1 MKFVFS
7 LYISFLILNFGMVSC
22 GDSNEK
28 SQSEIQTTNN
38 SSTLFGNQKFV
49 FPELSDKAKIYVS
62 NWAVFDDF
70 EKEVKTLNGNTIEVL
85 LNKSELLVSHL
96 DSLSKNIPDT
106 LFNQAILSRVI
117 VVKTRI
123 NLLHQELKKSKIDS
137 IQLQNYM
144 NEMNASVSNLIIQ
157 INEKFQK
164 DAIDLKRVEDEKK
177 ELENQK
183 RFLDSVYKIELQDKK
198 NNEL

>member
-1 MKFVFS
+1 M
-7 LYISFLILNFGMVSC
+7 
-22 GDSNEK
+22 
-28 SQSEIQTTNN
+28 
-38 SSTLFGNQKFV
+38 
-49 FPELSDKAKIYVS
+49 
-62 NWAVFDDF
+62 
-70 EKEVKTLNGNTIEVL
+70 
-85 LNKSELLVSHL
+85 SHL

-183 RFLDSVYKIELQDKK
+183 RFLDSVYQIELQDKK

>member
-7 LYISFLILNFGMVSC
+7 FYISFLILNFGMVSC

-38 SSTLFGNQKFV
+38 NSTLFGNQKFV
-49 FPELSDKAKIYVS
+49 FPELSDKAKIYVT
-62 NWAVFDDF
+62 NWAVYDDF

-144 NEMNASVSNLIIQ
+144 NEMNVSVSNLIIQ

-183 RFLDSVYKIELQDKK
+183 RFLDSVYQIELQDKK

>member
-7 LYISFLILNFGMVSC
+7 FYISFLILNFGMVSC

-38 SSTLFGNQKFV
+38 SSTLFGDQKFV
-49 FPELSDKAKIYVS
+49 FPELSDKAKIYVT
-62 NWAVFDDF
+62 NWAVYDDF

>member
-7 LYISFLILNFGMVSC
+7 FYISILILNFGMVSC

-28 SQSEIQTTNN
+28 SQTEIQTTNN
-38 SSTLFGNQKFV
+38 NSTLFGDQKFV

-62 NWAVFDDF
+62 NWAVYDDF

-183 RFLDSVYKIELQDKK
+183 RFLDSVYQIELQDKK

>member
-7 LYISFLILNFGMVSC
+7 FYISFLILNFGMVSC

>member
-28 SQSEIQTTNN
+28 SQTEIQTTYNN
-38 SSTLFGNQKFV
+38 STLFGNQKFV
-49 FPELSDKAKIYVS
+49 FHELSDKAKIYVS
-62 NWAVFDDF
+62 NWAVYDDF

-183 RFLDSVYKIELQDKK
+183 RYLDSVYKIELQDIK
-198 NNEL
+198 NTKF

>member
-7 LYISFLILNFGMVSC
+7 FYICFLILNFGIVSC

-28 SQSEIQTTNN
+28 SQTKKQTINN
-38 SSTLFGNQKFV
+38 NSTLFGNQKFV
-49 FPELSDKAKIYVS
+49 FPELSEKSKIYVS
-62 NWAVFDDF
+62 NWAVYDDF

-137 IQLQNYM
+137 IQLQNHM

-183 RFLDSVYKIELQDKK
+183 RFLDSVYQIELQDKK
-198 NNEL
+198 NTKL

>member
-1 MKFVFS
+1 
-7 LYISFLILNFGMVSC
+7 
-22 GDSNEK
+22 
-28 SQSEIQTTNN
+28 
-38 SSTLFGNQKFV
+38 
-49 FPELSDKAKIYVS
+49 
-62 NWAVFDDF
+62 
-70 EKEVKTLNGNTIEVL
+70 
-85 LNKSELLVSHL
+85 
-96 DSLSKNIPDT
+96 
-106 LFNQAILSRVI
+106 
-117 VVKTRI
+117 
-123 NLLHQELKKSKIDS
+123 LHQELKKSKIDS

-183 RFLDSVYKIELQDKK
+183 RFLDSVYQIEIQDKK

>member
-7 LYISFLILNFGMVSC
+7 FYISFLILNFGMVSC

-38 SSTLFGNQKFV
+38 NSTLFGNQKFV
-49 FPELSDKAKIYVS
+49 FPELSDKAKIYVT
-62 NWAVFDDF
+62 NWAVYDDF

-144 NEMNASVSNLIIQ
+144 NEMNVSVSNLIIQ

>member
-7 LYISFLILNFGMVSC
+7 FYISFLILNFGMISC

-28 SQSEIQTTNN
+28 SQTEIQTTNN
-38 SSTLFGNQKFV
+38 NSTLFGDQKFV

-62 NWAVFDDF
+62 NWAVYDDF
-70 EKEVKTLNGNTIEVL
+70 EKEIKTLNGNTIEVL

-183 RFLDSVYKIELQDKK
+183 RFLDSVYQIELQDIK
-198 NNEL
+198 NTKF

>member
-1 MKFVFS
+1 M
-7 LYISFLILNFGMVSC
+7 NFGMVSC

-38 SSTLFGNQKFV
+38 SSTLFGDQKFV
-49 FPELSDKAKIYVS
+49 FPELSDKAKIYVT
-62 NWAVFDDF
+62 NWAVYDDF

-144 NEMNASVSNLIIQ
+144 NEMNASVSNLTIQ

-183 RFLDSVYKIELQDKK
+183 RFLDSVYQIELQDIK
-198 NNEL
+198 NTKF

>member
-7 LYISFLILNFGMVSC
+7 FYISFLILIFGMVSC

-28 SQSEIQTTNN
+28 SQTEIQTKNN
-38 SSTLFGNQKFV
+38 NSTLFGNQKFV

-62 NWAVFDDF
+62 NWAVYDDF

-183 RFLDSVYKIELQDKK
+183 RFLDSVYRTELQDKK
-198 NNEL
+198 NTKL

>member
-7 LYISFLILNFGMVSC
+7 FYISFLILNFGMISC

-28 SQSEIQTTNN
+28 SQTEIQTTNN
-38 SSTLFGNQKFV
+38 NSTLFGDQKFV

-62 NWAVFDDF
+62 NWAVYDDF
-70 EKEVKTLNGNTIEVL
+70 EKEIKTLNGNTIEVL

-183 RFLDSVYKIELQDKK
+183 RFLDSVYQIELQDKK

>member
-7 LYISFLILNFGMVSC
+7 FYISFLILNFGMVSC

-62 NWAVFDDF
+62 NWAVYDDF

>member
-28 SQSEIQTTNN
+28 SQTEIQTTYNN
-38 SSTLFGNQKFV
+38 STLFGNQKFV
-49 FPELSDKAKIYVS
+49 FHELSDKAKIYVS
-62 NWAVFDDF
+62 NWAVYDDF

>member
-7 LYISFLILNFGMVSC
+7 FYISFLILIFGMVSC

-28 SQSEIQTTNN
+28 SQTEIQTKNN
-38 SSTLFGNQKFV
+38 NSTLFGNQKFV

-62 NWAVFDDF
+62 NWAVYDDF
-70 EKEVKTLNGNTIEVL
+70 EKEIKTLNGNTIEVL

-183 RFLDSVYKIELQDKK
+183 RFLDSVYRTELQDKK
-198 NNEL
+198 NTKL

>member
-7 LYISFLILNFGMVSC
+7 FYISFLILNFGMVSC

-38 SSTLFGNQKFV
+38 SSTLFGDQKFV

-183 RFLDSVYKIELQDKK
+183 RILDSVYQIELQDKK

>member
-7 LYISFLILNFGMVSC
+7 FYISFLILNFGMVSC

-137 IQLQNYM
+137 IQLQNHM